1 MLLAAALAA
10 PALHAETVSLPPV
23 SVTARV
29 QSVPAFDLPASIDVI
44 DAGAASARPQA
55 SLSESL
61 GGVPGVLAR
70 DRQNFAQD
78 TQLSI
83 RGFGARSTF
92 GVRGVR
98 LYADGIPATMPDGQ
112 GQLSHFALAAGD
124 RLEVMRGPFSALY
137 GNSSGGVVQLWS
149 ADGTAAPQV
158 DLRATAA
165 RYGTA
170 TASARL
176 LGSAAGTGYHL
187 AAALF
192 DTDGYREH
200 GAARRESLNLKLH
213 RALPGDGRLRGA
225 APALFGS
232 AVGDHTAPGIAGL
245 ALREIPGRDRTTPAG
260 RFVGGYGPSL
270 DAGRVLWV
278 DYDSAVSIHPTA
290 TGVPAE
296 QRAERLESPTPDDNR
311 ITHGCIN
318 VSPGFYE
325 QVIRPTF
332 ERGGV
337 FYILPDAAP
346 LAETF
351 PEFVQSRATSRRSG
365 GRRARPARQ

>member
-1 MLLAAALAA
+1 MVLML
-10 PALHAETVSLPPV
+10 
-23 SVTARV
+23 
-29 QSVPAFDLPASIDVI
+29 AFASI
-44 DAGAASARPQA
+44 GAASARDA
-55 SLSESL
+55 
-61 GGVPGVLAR
+61 A
-70 DRQNFAQD
+70 AQ
-78 TQLSI
+78 
-83 RGFGARSTF
+83 
-92 GVRGVR
+92 
-98 LYADGIPATMPDGQ
+98 PAAT
-112 GQLSHFALAAGD
+112 
-124 RLEVMRGPFSALY
+124 
-137 GNSSGGVVQLWS
+137 
-149 ADGTAAPQV
+149 V
-158 DLRATAA
+158 DLLPEGQDVFADVIE
-165 RYGTA
+165 
-170 TASARL
+170 L
-176 LGSAAGTGYHL
+176 AGWVVVTKDSHGYPFAIL
-187 AAALF
+187 DKAAAQILVF
-192 DTDGYREH
+192 G
-200 GAARRESLNLKLH
+200 
-213 RALPGDGRLRGA
+213 GDGRLRGA

-351 PEFVQSRATSRRSG
+351 PEFVQSRATSRHSG